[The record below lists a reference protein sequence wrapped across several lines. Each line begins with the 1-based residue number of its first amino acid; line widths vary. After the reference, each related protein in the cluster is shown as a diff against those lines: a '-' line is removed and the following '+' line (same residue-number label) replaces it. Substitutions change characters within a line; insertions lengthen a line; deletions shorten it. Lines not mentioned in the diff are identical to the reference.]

1 LVANPNSETAVSLV
15 NGRAPS
21 LIECQSVRRSVRTFV
36 AGVGGITVNEIGE
49 PSLGGWWVGLTIGLV
64 VVVVVVVVVSV
75 LLVLASRINAQ
86 ARAAIRELEGTRS
99 TTQPL
104 VELRR
109 TNDTLQSILR
119 GARAARG
126 ALGG

>member
-1 LVANPNSETAVSLV
+1 LATVVAL
-15 NGRAPS
+15 
-21 LIECQSVRRSVRTFV
+21 
-36 AGVGGITVNEIGE
+36 NEIGE
-49 PSLGGWWVGLTIGLV
+49 PGLGGWWTGLIIGLV
-64 VVVVVVVVVSV
+64 VVVVVVIVVSV

-86 ARAAIRELEGTRS
+86 VRAAARELEAIRS

-119 GARAARG
+119 GARTARQ

>member
-1 LVANPNSETAVSLV
+1 LEVALNV
-15 NGRAPS
+15 
-21 LIECQSVRRSVRTFV
+21 FV
-36 AGVGGITVNEIGE
+36 ALNEYGE
-49 PSLGGWWVGLTIGLV
+49 SHLGGWWVGLIIGLV

-86 ARAAIRELEGTRS
+86 ARAAARELEAIRS
-99 TTQPL
+99 TTNPL

-119 GARAARG
+119 GARTARQ

>member
-1 LVANPNSETAVSLV
+1 MNV
-15 NGRAPS
+15 
-21 LIECQSVRRSVRTFV
+21 FV
-36 AGVGGITVNEIGE
+36 ALNEYGE
-49 PSLGGWWVGLTIGLV
+49 SHLGGWWVGLIIGLV

-86 ARAAIRELEGTRS
+86 ARAAARELEAIRS
-99 TTQPL
+99 TTNPL

-119 GARAARG
+119 GARNARQ

>member
-1 LVANPNSETAVSLV
+1 MKLAQFE
-15 NGRAPS
+15 
-21 LIECQSVRRSVRTFV
+21 
-36 AGVGGITVNEIGE
+36 E
-49 PSLGGWWVGLTIGLV
+49 PSLAGWWAGLTIGLV

-86 ARAAIRELEGTRS
+86 ARAATRELEATQS

-104 VELRR
+104 VELVQ
-109 TNDTLQSILR
+109 TNATLQSILR
-119 GARAARG
+119 GARTARQ

>member
-1 LVANPNSETAVSLV
+1 
-15 NGRAPS
+15 
-21 LIECQSVRRSVRTFV
+21 
-36 AGVGGITVNEIGE
+36 VNELGQ
-49 PSLGGWWVGLTIGLV
+49 PHLGGWWAGLIIGVV

-75 LLVLASRINAQ
+75 LLVLASRINTQ
-86 ARAAIRELEGTRS
+86 ARAVVRALEATRS

-104 VELRR
+104 VELGR

-119 GARAARG
+119 GARTARE

>member
-1 LVANPNSETAVSLV
+1 MN
-15 NGRAPS
+15 
-21 LIECQSVRRSVRTFV
+21 LI
-36 AGVGGITVNEIGE
+36 
-49 PSLGGWWVGLTIGLV
+49 GWWTGLFIGLAVVLV
-64 VVVVVVVVVSV
+64 VVIVVTM
-75 LLVLASRINAQ
+75 LLVLASGINS
-86 ARAAIRELEGTRS
+86 RAGAAVRELEAAQS

-119 GARAARG
+119 GARSARQ

>member
-1 LVANPNSETAVSLV
+1 L
-15 NGRAPS
+15 
-21 LIECQSVRRSVRTFV
+21 
-36 AGVGGITVNEIGE
+36 NEIGE
-49 PSLGGWWVGLTIGLV
+49 TYLSGWWTGLIIGLVIVAV
-64 VVVVVVVVVSV
+64 VVVVVTV
-75 LLVLASRINAQ
+75 LLVLAARINAQ
-86 ARAAIRELEGTRS
+86 ARVAARELEGIQP

-119 GARAARG
+119 GARAARQ

>member
-1 LVANPNSETAVSLV
+1 M
-15 NGRAPS
+15 
-21 LIECQSVRRSVRTFV
+21 
-36 AGVGGITVNEIGE
+36 NEFGE
-49 PSLGGWWVGLTIGLV
+49 PSLGGWWAGMIIGLV

-75 LLVLASRINAQ
+75 LLVLAARINAQ
-86 ARAAIRELEGTRS
+86 ARAATRQLEATRA

-104 VELRR
+104 VGLGR

-119 GARAARG
+119 GARTARE

>member
-1 LVANPNSETAVSLV
+1 L
-15 NGRAPS
+15 
-21 LIECQSVRRSVRTFV
+21 
-36 AGVGGITVNEIGE
+36 NEFGE
-49 PSLGGWWVGLTIGLV
+49 PHLGGWWVGLIIGLV

-86 ARAAIRELEGTRS
+86 ARAAARELEATRS

-104 VELRR
+104 VELGR

-119 GARAARG
+119 GARTARK

>member
-1 LVANPNSETAVSLV
+1 LEAALEA
-15 NGRAPS
+15 
-21 LIECQSVRRSVRTFV
+21 FV
-36 AGVGGITVNEIGE
+36 ALNEFDE
-49 PSLGGWWVGLTIGLV
+49 PHLGGWWAGLIIGLV
-64 VVVVVVVVVSV
+64 VVVVVVVVVGV

-86 ARAAIRELEGTRS
+86 ARAAARELEAIRS
-99 TTQPL
+99 TTNPL

-119 GARAARG
+119 GARTARQ

>member
-1 LVANPNSETAVSLV
+1 LEVALNV
-15 NGRAPS
+15 
-21 LIECQSVRRSVRTFV
+21 FV
-36 AGVGGITVNEIGE
+36 ALNEYGE
-49 PSLGGWWVGLTIGLV
+49 SHLGGWWVGLIIGLV
-64 VVVVVVVVVSV
+64 VTVVVVVVVSV

-86 ARAAIRELEGTRS
+86 ARAAARELEAIRS
-99 TTQPL
+99 TTNPL

-119 GARAARG
+119 GARTARQ

>member
-1 LVANPNSETAVSLV
+1 MNEFGDPHLV
-15 NGRAPS
+15 
-21 LIECQSVRRSVRTFV
+21 
-36 AGVGGITVNEIGE
+36 
-49 PSLGGWWVGLTIGLV
+49 GWWTGLIIGLV

-86 ARAAIRELEGTRS
+86 VRAAIRELEATRPN
-99 TTQPL
+99 TQPL

-109 TNDTLQSILR
+109 TNDTLQRILR
-119 GARAARG
+119 GARTARH